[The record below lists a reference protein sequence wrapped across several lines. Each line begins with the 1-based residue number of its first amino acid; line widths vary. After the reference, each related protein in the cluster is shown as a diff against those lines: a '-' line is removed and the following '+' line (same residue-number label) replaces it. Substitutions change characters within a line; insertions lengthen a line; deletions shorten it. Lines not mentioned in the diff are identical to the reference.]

1 MEKRKKRNGRGVR
14 WIAALLLSALLAGA
28 LSGCGGSAPGGDGA
42 GEGGA
47 GGDGAK
53 SGAEGSK
60 AADGGSPG
68 QDGKGRYV
76 EIQESLPEELDGW
89 SIVQIYTA
97 DGKLRL
103 LATKAEGDKAV
114 LREGEKQEEGL
125 TDVTQGWLADMEFRC
140 IGGWLDVRLCRKSS
154 PNSTK

>member
-47 GGDGAK
+47 K

-76 EIQESLPEELDGW
+76 EIQESLPEELDG
-89 SIVQIYTA
+89 SRSCGGVVP
-97 DGKLRL
+97 KL
-103 LATKAEGDKAV
+103 
-114 LREGEKQEEGL
+114 
-125 TDVTQGWLADMEFRC
+125 
-140 IGGWLDVRLCRKSS
+140 
-154 PNSTK
+154 